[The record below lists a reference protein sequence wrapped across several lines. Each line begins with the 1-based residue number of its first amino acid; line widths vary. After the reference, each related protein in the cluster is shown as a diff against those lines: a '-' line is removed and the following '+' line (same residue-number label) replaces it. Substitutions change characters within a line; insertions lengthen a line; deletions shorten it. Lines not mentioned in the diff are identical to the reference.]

1 VLECAWDD
9 LLKKVRKAED
19 LDHIVSAHQEFLE
32 TINTRSLLDPQSSV
46 GHPLILL
53 ALLMKTVCDF
63 QKILTQLRTIFDLII
78 KFQKIQEG
86 LYQAAMEE
94 LEAREKYA
102 RDIQL
107 QQEKVRSILYFEK
120 CQGRLF
126 NLCRVNGG

>member
-1 VLECAWDD
+1 M
-9 LLKKVRKAED
+9 R
-19 LDHIVSAHQEFLE
+19 
-32 TINTRSLLDPQSSV
+32 
-46 GHPLILL
+46 
-53 ALLMKTVCDF
+53 TVCDF

-94 LEAREKYA
+94 LEAREQYA